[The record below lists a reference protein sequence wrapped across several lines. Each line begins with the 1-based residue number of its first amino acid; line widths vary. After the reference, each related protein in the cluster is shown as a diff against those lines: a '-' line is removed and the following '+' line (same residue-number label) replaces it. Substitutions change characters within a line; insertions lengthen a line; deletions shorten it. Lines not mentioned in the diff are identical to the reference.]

1 VFDSLI
7 FGGMP
12 QIAWTVALLAVAW
25 FWPNTQELMRMYE
38 PALGSVTR
46 HDTPGPVLAWRPTA
60 AWALAVAVLGVV
72 SLASL
77 DRVTQ
82 FLYFQF

>member
-1 VFDSLI
+1 
-7 FGGMP
+7 
-12 QIAWTVALLAVAW
+12 
-25 FWPNTQELMRMYE
+25 MYE
-38 PALGSVTR
+38 PALEPAAR
-46 HDTPGPVLAWRPTA
+46 PDAPGRMLAWRPTA
-60 AWALAVAVLGVV
+60 AWALAVAILGVA